1 MEFIYQT
8 NMIYIVAKLFSN
20 TIIENVARLCLA
32 CVSGA
37 GVDYDGG
44 RGGGYDFIYILELV
58 KKSGGW

>member
-1 MEFIYQT
+1 
-8 NMIYIVAKLFSN
+8 MIYIVAKLFSN

-58 KKSGGW
+58 KKSVGW